1 MKEMNQQELM
11 DYFQVSE
18 SYVRTNFPK
27 LCTKLAKT
35 GYLIKKRGKY
45 PNAIYEVEE
54 IEPQDIASKNFS
66 SAPILQTESF
76 PGEVWKTVYCSNDYE
91 VSNFGRIKLKRNG
104 KIQNGTMDKN
114 GYLRASIHRDFYL
127 IHRLVL
133 ITFNPIED
141 YEYFTVDH
149 INGIRND
156 NRLENLRWVTNEE
169 NTMAMLNQRKD
180 LNKELTRIIQIYG
193 YNETLEILKNIG
205 LSGAE

>member
-1 MKEMNQQELM
+1 MN
-11 DYFQVSE
+11 
-18 SYVRTNFPK
+18 
-27 LCTKLAKT
+27 
-35 GYLIKKRGKY
+35 
-45 PNAIYEVEE
+45 
-54 IEPQDIASKNFS
+54 
-66 SAPILQTESF
+66 
-76 PGEVWKTVYCSNDYE
+76 
-91 VSNFGRIKLKRNG
+91 
-104 KIQNGTMDKN
+104 KN

-156 NRLENLRWVTNEE
+156 NRLENLRWATNEE
-169 NTMAMLNQRKD
+169 NTMTMLNQRKD

-205 LSGAE
+205 LSARQLSLCAESPTLSSSKINKNQKNFCANCTKNPEIPLSLEHLFTLLH